1 MLPHLKNTLFQSSI
15 SFLFPPRRKVGA
27 KVLCDETKE
36 SFAALSF
43 VADER
48 KLTTL
53 SQSASAPSCQDN
65 HHSQCN
71 LTYLCEQCLNITM
84 ARFYLGTAEIFH
96 FVIATNNKGSS
107 KIKRQKRTFSL
118 SRQPLPSFPQLIEAC
133 LNIFEDHLLLL
144 QDATESKRRNLC
156 RQSGWFLILMTLM
169 ILMIPQLMQI
179 QQTFT
184 ECKFNF
190 FRSS

>member
-1 MLPHLKNTLFQSSI
+1 MVLRDASASKNILFLSSI
-15 SFLFPPRRKVGA
+15 YFLFPPRRKVGA

-71 LTYLCEQCLNITM
+71 PIYANKCLNVAM
-84 ARFYLGTAEIFH
+84 ARFYLGTAEIFN
-96 FVIATNNKGSS
+96 FGIATKGPQKSKNKKGHFHFLGS
-107 KIKRQKRTFSL
+107 
-118 SRQPLPSFPQLIEAC
+118 PFPASP
-133 LNIFEDHLLLL
+133 N
-144 QDATESKRRNLC
+144 
-156 RQSGWFLILMTLM
+156 
-169 ILMIPQLMQI
+169 
-179 QQTFT
+179 
-184 ECKFNF
+184 
-190 FRSS
+190 